1 MQKNERRCL
10 AAFAF
15 SILLVGNAWARPVI
29 PNAVGFGVDTPAG
42 RGGEIIRV
50 TNLNDSGTGSLRACA
65 GGAGPRICV
74 FEVSGTIRLKTNL
87 VVESPNLTIAGQT
100 APAPGIMLRG
110 AALLIKASDVLVQHL
125 AMRVGDAA
133 EGPNYK
139 VRDSLKIVGDDPIS
153 NIVIDHC
160 SVTWGIDEN
169 LEVYGKWDNV
179 TISNSIIGEGLHE
192 SLHPSGPHGLGVLI
206 NSRQKGSK
214 ASVIGNLFAHSWGR
228 NPRSNAP
235 EFVLVNNVVY
245 NAKDAET
252 MLFNDHGLTS
262 DNTVVGNVYIKGPN
276 ATNSVKPVRLIGDTG
291 WGADVLLGTKV
302 YLSDNRSM
310 HATEDPWSVVDNKS
324 GIARDLL
331 QALSRL
337 VWLRSDFDALPSSEV
352 LDYVLANAGMRPGAR
367 NSVDARIVA
376 DVKNRTGRIINCI
389 AANGSDRC
397 TKNAGGWPKI
407 PENRRALTIPD
418 NPNVDDDG
426 DGYTRAEEWLQAMAA
441 EVEGRAVA
449 EQPTVAAPP
458 NPPLIHD

>member
-1 MQKNERRCL
+1 H
-10 AAFAF
+10 
-15 SILLVGNAWARPVI
+15 
-29 PNAVGFGVDTPAG
+29 
-42 RGGEIIRV
+42 
-50 TNLNDSGTGSLRACA
+50 DS
-65 GGAGPRICV
+65 
-74 FEVSGTIRLKTNL
+74 
-87 VVESPNLTIAGQT
+87 
-100 APAPGIMLRG
+100 
-110 AALLIKASDVLVQHL
+110 
-125 AMRVGDAA
+125 
-133 EGPNYK
+133 Y
-139 VRDSLKIVGDDPIS
+139 
-153 NIVIDHC
+153 
-160 SVTWGIDEN
+160 
-169 LEVYGKWDNV
+169 
-179 TISNSIIGEGLHE
+179 
-192 SLHPSGPHGLGVLI
+192 HPSGPHGLGVLI
-206 NSRQKGSK
+206 NSRQEGSK
-214 ASVIGNLFAHSWGR
+214 AAVIGNLFAHSWGR

-276 ATNSVKPVRLIGDTG
+276 ATNSVKSVRLIGDTG
-291 WGADVLLGTKV
+291 YGADLLLGTKV

-310 HATEDPWSVVDNKS
+310 HATEDPWSIVDNRS

-337 VWLRSDFDALPSSEV
+337 IWLSDGFDALPSSEV
-352 LDYVLANAGMRPGAR
+352 VDYVLANAGMRPGAR
-367 NSVDARIVA
+367 NPVDARVVA
-376 DVKNRTGRIINCI
+376 DVKNGTGRIINCV

-407 PENRRALTIPD
+407 AENRRALTIPD
-418 NPNVDDDG
+418 NPGVDDDG